1 VSDSSSILGRT
12 VSHYRVLE
20 KLGAGGM
27 GEVYRAHDERLDRD
41 VAIKILPPSAR
52 DNQDARNRLLEEARS
67 ASQLNHSHICTVY
80 EVGEEN
86 GVAFIAMEF
95 IAGRSLSAI
104 IPPDGLPTEQVVR
117 YGAQISDAL
126 AHAHQRR
133 IVHRDLKPAN
143 VTVTP
148 DGNAKVL
155 DFGLATRFRAEEI
168 DAVTRSQVNLGKS
181 EPLAGTLPYMAPEQL
196 RGNPADARS
205 DIWEMGVLLYEMASG
220 RQPFSGRS
228 GFELTS
234 AILRDPPPPLPHHIP
249 IGLAAVIGRCVAK
262 DPSAR
267 YQNAGEVRSAL
278 EMLGATA
285 TGGSIAAPRLAPSGL
300 GSKVAVFTWL
310 IAGLAALFA
319 VLFAFNIGGWRE
331 RLVHRSTTPV
341 IRSLAVLP
349 LANLSGDPSQ
359 DFFADGMTAELIRE
373 ISKITQLRVV
383 SRTSVMTY
391 KGTHTPLPQI
401 ARELGVNTLLEG
413 SVARS
418 GDRVR
423 IGVGL
428 YDGTSERELWSET
441 FERNLIDV
449 LTLQEE
455 VAHAVA
461 VRIRLKVSPSP
472 AKRPSTN
479 PEGYDLYLKG
489 RYSLDQGNED
499 QLKLAF
505 VYFRQGIEK
514 DPQFAPLYAGLADAY
529 ARLPFYTDTR
539 PSEAFPEAKEAAA
552 KALHLD
558 PTLAEAHASMAYV
571 LNYYDWDRS
580 GAEQEFKDALEL
592 DPNDA
597 AAHHAYGRFLASTG
611 RVDEARAEL
620 NRAQELDPLSLI
632 IQSNAGMIAYFA
644 RQYEDAIRQLQKV
657 LELDP
662 KFPVPY
668 WGMAMCLEQQKKYP
682 EALAQFEKGIELSGR
697 GANGIA
703 SLAHTYGLAGQDSEA
718 KKILVELKERS
729 RSKYVSSYQFAV
741 IYLGLGQNERA
752 IAALEDAY
760 RERSTLLGYLKMD
773 PRFDPLRSDARFQDL
788 LSRIHLVK

>member
-12 VSHYRVLE
+12 VSHYRILE

-41 VAIKILPPSAR
+41 VAIKILPLSVR
-52 DNQDARNRLLEEARS
+52 GNQDAGNRLLDEARS

-86 GVAFIAMEF
+86 GVAFIAMEYV
-95 IAGRSLSAI
+95 AGRSLRAI
-104 IPPDGLPTEQVVR
+104 IPPDGLPVEQVVR
-117 YGAQISDAL
+117 YGAQIADAL
-126 AHAHQRR
+126 GHAHQRC
-133 IVHRDLKPAN
+133 IVHRDMKPAN

-148 DGNAKVL
+148 NGNAKVL
-155 DFGLATRFRAEEI
+155 DFGLATRFRVEEI
-168 DAVTRSQVNLGKS
+168 DEVTRSQVNLGKS
-181 EPLAGTLPYMAPEQL
+181 ELLAGTLPYMAPEQL
-196 RGNPADARS
+196 RGEPSDARS
-205 DIWEMGVLLYEMASG
+205 DIWGLGILLYEMVSG
-220 RQPFSGRS
+220 RQPFAGQS

-234 AILRDPPPPLPHHIP
+234 AILRDPPPPLPDRVP
-249 IGLAAVIGRCVAK
+249 TGLTAVIRKCMAK
-262 DPSAR
+262 APSAR
-267 YQNAGEVRSAL
+267 YQNAGEIRSAL
-278 EMLGATA
+278 EMLGATS
-285 TGGSIAAPRLAPSGL
+285 TGPSNAYPRLVPLDL
-300 GSKVAVFTWL
+300 GSKAAVLTW
-310 IAGLAALFA
+310 ATVGAVALFA
-319 VLFAFNIGGWRE
+319 VLFASNVGGWRE
-331 RLVHRSTTPV
+331 RFANRNTTPV

-349 LANLSGDPSQ
+349 LTNLSGDPSQ
-359 DFFADGMTAELIRE
+359 DFFTDGMTAELIRE
-373 ISKITQLRVV
+373 VSKITQLRVV

-391 KGTHTPLPQI
+391 KGTHTSLPKI
-401 ARELGVNTLLEG
+401 ARELGVNALLEG

-418 GDRVR
+418 GDRIR

-428 YDGTSERELWSET
+428 YDGSSERELWSET
-441 FERNLIDV
+441 FERNLNDL
-449 LTLQEE
+449 LTLEEE
-455 VAHAVA
+455 VAHAIA
-461 VRIRLKVSPSP
+461 IRIRLKVSPTP
-472 AKRPSTN
+472 ERRAITN
-479 PEGYDLYLKG
+479 PQAYDLYLKG
-489 RYSLDQGNED
+489 RYSLDQGSED
-499 QLKLAF
+499 QLKLAL

-571 LNYYDWDRS
+571 LNYYDWDRA
-580 GAEQEFKDALEL
+580 GAEQEFKHALDL
-592 DPNDA
+592 NPNDA

-644 RQYEDAIRQLQKV
+644 RQYDDAIRQLQKV

-662 KFPVPY
+662 NFPVPY
-668 WGMAMCLEQQKKYP
+668 WGLAMCFEQQKRYP
-682 EALAQFEKGIELSGR
+682 EALAEFKKGIELSGR

-703 SLAHTYGLAGQDSEA
+703 SLAHAYGLAGEDTEA
-718 KKILVELKERS
+718 KRILVELKERS
-729 RSKYVSSYQFAV
+729 KSKYVSSYQFAV